1 MKGTSNQSLLIPA
14 TLADKINLIMNSTFK
29 AIQKLKY
36 LKPSPVFVLH
46 LRVKELH
53 PEQTKAAVAFNQ
65 KLNADNRP
73 GQISP
78 NNIQSYRTYKCLD
91 CGMTWKEDIH
101 SPMIVNDH
109 SIHVYYKSHI
119 SCTQIK

>member
-1 MKGTSNQSLLIPA
+1 MST
-14 TLADKINLIMNSTFK
+14 TFK

-46 LRVKELH
+46 SRVKELH

-73 GQISP
+73 DKYHLITFNLTGHT
-78 NNIQSYRTYKCLD
+78 NA
-91 CGMTWKEDIH
+91 W
-101 SPMIVNDH
+101 IV
-109 SIHVYYKSHI
+109 V
-119 SCTQIK
+119 